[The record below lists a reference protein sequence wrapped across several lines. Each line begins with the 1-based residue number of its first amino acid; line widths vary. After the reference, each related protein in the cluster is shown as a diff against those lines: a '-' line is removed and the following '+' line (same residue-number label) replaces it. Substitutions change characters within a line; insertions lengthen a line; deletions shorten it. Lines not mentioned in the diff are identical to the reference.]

1 MNRKPFFGTGLLAVF
16 WLLWIGASAADNP
29 YPELPTGLRTGFGAP
44 PQLNRTS
51 ADRVVSVLQGLQ
63 KNLILGSTRAE
74 KDVEIYRKNAPGV
87 VLVFTNDSLG
97 SGAIIDARG
106 FVVTNS
112 HVVGTNKEVLVAFKP
127 RNGAELSKDLV
138 YRATVEK
145 IDEVADLAL
154 LRINTPPKAFTVF
167 KLGSTSALRVGQDVH
182 AIGHPAGEVWT
193 YTKGIVSQIRD
204 NYQWSGGDQVI
215 RRAKVIQTQTPIN
228 PGNSG
233 GPLLDDDGRLI
244 GINSFGRSGGQGLNY
259 AVAVDEIQKFLQ
271 RRETRVAQ
279 RQQVSS
285 GGQAD
290 LNCPEA
296 YDTKGQRWSDI
307 VGCYSGRTSPPPE
320 LWIVLD
326 APKSVSYM
334 ASSRFAPGKIDMLMT
349 SDDPNWQKVFYA
361 VDTDCDG
368 IVDLIG
374 QGYTGRSDLDSYR
387 RPSEQL
393 RLVDLATELDDA
405 LKTGKIP
412 YPQLRVCQ

>member
-1 MNRKPFFGTGLLAVF
+1 MIKRAIISTALLTGF
-16 WLLWIGASAADNP
+16 WLLWIGGSAADN
-29 YPELPTGLRTGFGAP
+29 ESVQLPNGLREAFSTP
-44 PQLNRTS
+44 PQLSRAS
-51 ADRVVSVLQGLQ
+51 ADRVVSVMQGLQ

-97 SGAIIDARG
+97 SGAVIDAKG

-112 HVVGTNKEVLVAFKP
+112 HVVGPNREVLVAFKP
-127 RNGAELSKDLV
+127 RDGAELSKDLV

-154 LRINTPPKAFTVF
+154 LRINTPPKTLTVF
-167 KLGSTSALRVGQDVH
+167 KLGNTSALRVGQDVH

-204 NYQWSGGDQVI
+204 NYEWSGGDQVI

-279 RQQVSS
+279 RKETPG
-285 GGQAD
+285 GGQD

-307 VGCYSGRTSPPPE
+307 VGCYNGRTSPPPE

-334 ASSRFAPGKIDMLMT
+334 ASSRFAPGKIDILMT
-349 SDDPNWQKVFYA
+349 NDDPNWQKVLYA
-361 VDTDCDG
+361 VDTNCDG
-368 IVDLIG
+368 VVDLIG
-374 QGYTGRSDLDSYR
+374 QGYRGRSDLDSYR
-387 RPSEQL
+387 RPSENL